1 MTLINGESSTL
12 YSVLHYPAKDFSKIF
27 LNSLHSL
34 MVCIWHNLLLNLRLT
49 LEFDSGIFL
58 MLHANSKI
66 SQGKKIRRWFS
77 NFLKNLPKKE
87 DRAKRCVTW
96 VHAHTFG
103 FKNLEWV
110 SRVHRKDWNSI
121 SMNCLLLLLLL
132 IFCL

>member
-77 NFLKNLPKKE
+77 NFLKNLLLHFFFLLYGTRVFE
-87 DRAKRCVTW
+87 WERRGR
-96 VHAHTFG
+96 HSHG
-103 FKNLEWV
+103 KNLHG
-110 SRVHRKDWNSI
+110 RVCINLCKW
-121 SMNCLLLLLLL
+121 LLVIRLTE
-132 IFCL
+132 